1 MKKALTLLLA
11 AMAVPASGQTVEVFE
26 LPEGCEAF
34 MTVQTQECSVDH
46 MFTCE
51 GDPETHQRR
60 VSITENGVNY
70 LGTIDEE
77 TQWLESVHIGAG
89 HREQLSEEITDRAS
103 FTDLVEQG
111 IDTYDF
117 TTESEEVG
125 QRRYVGQDSLTGEQ
139 VTIDGVLLD
148 ETQYNITAYD
158 ADGEVLW
165 SSEGNEYISQRHRL
179 FFSGTSTIT
188 GPNGSFDSEDAP
200 VEFLFAGETGF
211 LSANP
216 KYGCGETLS
225 SAPSSLIDR
234 LEALQNEL

>member
-77 TQWLESVHIGAG
+77 TQWLESVHIG
-89 HREQLSEEITDRAS
+89 
-103 FTDLVEQG
+103 
-111 IDTYDF
+111 
-117 TTESEEVG
+117 
-125 QRRYVGQDSLTGEQ
+125 
-139 VTIDGVLLD
+139 
-148 ETQYNITAYD
+148 
-158 ADGEVLW
+158 
-165 SSEGNEYISQRHRL
+165 
-179 FFSGTSTIT
+179 
-188 GPNGSFDSEDAP
+188 
-200 VEFLFAGETGF
+200 
-211 LSANP
+211 
-216 KYGCGETLS
+216 
-225 SAPSSLIDR
+225 
-234 LEALQNEL
+234 

>member
-103 FTDLVEQG
+103 FT
-111 IDTYDF
+111 
-117 TTESEEVG
+117 
-125 QRRYVGQDSLTGEQ
+125 
-139 VTIDGVLLD
+139 TI
-148 ETQYNITAYD
+148 
-158 ADGEVLW
+158 
-165 SSEGNEYISQRHRL
+165 S
-179 FFSGTSTIT
+179 